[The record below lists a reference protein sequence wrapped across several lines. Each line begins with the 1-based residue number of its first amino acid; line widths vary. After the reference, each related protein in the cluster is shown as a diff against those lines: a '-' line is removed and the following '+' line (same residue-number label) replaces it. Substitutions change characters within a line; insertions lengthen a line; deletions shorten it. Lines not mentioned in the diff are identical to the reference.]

1 MIRFAILGSGSAGN
15 GLVVECGSTRIL
27 LDCGFSVKEA
37 EARLARLGLAID
49 QLSGIVVT
57 HEHDDHVG
65 GVRALAARGGVPVYL
80 TYGTMRAVLDDT
92 IPPSGEVRLIDARSP
107 FAIGDIEVH
116 PFAVPH
122 DAREP
127 VQFVFSD
134 GDARLGVLTDSGSS
148 TRHIEA
154 SLAGCDAL
162 VLECNHD
169 ADMLAGSRYPRWLKE
184 RIGGP
189 FGHLSNAQAAGI
201 LGALDR
207 SRLRHIVAAHLSTTN
222 NTPASARQA
231 LAGVMGCKTD
241 WIGVADQ
248 ADGLPWRDVH
258 AARGVG

>member
-15 GLVVECGSTRIL
+15 GLVVECGSTRLL

-37 EARLARLGLAID
+37 EARLARFGLAVD

-65 GVRALAARGGVPVYL
+65 GARALAARAGVPVYL
-80 TYGTMRAVLDDT
+80 TYGTMRAVLDDN
-92 IPPSGEVRLIDARSP
+92 IPLFSEFRLIDAQSP
-107 FAIGDIEVH
+107 FVVGDIEVH

-134 GDARLGVLTDSGSS
+134 GDARLGVLTDTGSS

-154 SLAGCDAL
+154 SLGACDAL

-169 ADMLAGSRYPRWLKE
+169 VATLAGSRYPRWLKE
-184 RIGGP
+184 RISGA

-222 NTPASARQA
+222 NTPASAQHA
-231 LAGVMGCKTD
+231 LAGIMGCETE

-248 ADGLPWRDVH
+248 IDGLAWRDVH
-258 AARGVG
+258 AGRGIG